1 MKILVVDDDNNARVC
16 LTDFLEAQG
25 YAVAAASNGQEG
37 LDTARASP
45 PDIIFSDITMPEMD
59 GFEFCR
65 RVKSDEELNSVSFV
79 FYTAT
84 RTEPEDRRLA
94 LELGA
99 SRFLVKP
106 KKVDE
111 LVGEIRGV
119 IKERQSAQELPTLSG
134 QDATTLDGMHL
145 AVVNRKLQKK
155 IHELEQ
161 ASRALKESEAVLKAT
176 LESIQDGVLVV
187 SKDGAVSHCNAR
199 FSEMWSIPSEV
210 MALRSDQKLIEFVLP
225 QLAAPDEFVAKI
237 EDCYLGSGAFADTL
251 RLKDGRVFERISAPH
266 VQDGRETGRVWFFR
280 DVTERK
286 RVEEVLRASEERF
299 RAVFHQ
305 TFQLMGLFD
314 LDGRLLVVNRTAQE
328 MVGAE
333 EKEMI
338 GMPFW
343 ETPWWTHS
351 PAAQARLKEAIKQ
364 ASEGEWV
371 QYETTHPGAEGRE
384 HIVDF
389 SLRPIFGEGNRIVY
403 LCAEGRDITDRKQVE
418 AEREKLIAH
427 LESQNSELEQFAY
440 TVSHDLRTPL
450 ITINNYSGALRQ
462 DLQEGNTEQAKEDVD
477 RIEAAGKAMYHL
489 LNDVLEL
496 SRIGR
501 VVAPPEDVPMTSLV
515 REVLDLLASR
525 ISVRGVC
532 VKTSDDLP
540 VLYGDRKRLRE
551 VFQNL
556 VENSIKYMGEQREPR
571 VEIGARKDGDR
582 TVCYVRDNGIGIE
595 PQYYERVFGLFDQL
609 DPRVDGSGIGLA
621 LVKRIVEVHDGR
633 IWCES
638 EGKGC
643 GSTFSFSIPSKQKDV
658 TDVI

>member
-1 MKILVVDDDNNARVC
+1 MKILVVDDDENARVY
-16 LTDFLEAQG
+16 LTDLLEAQG
-25 YAVAAASNGQEG
+25 YAVVTASNGQKG
-37 LDTARASP
+37 LDTAKSSL
-45 PDIIFSDITMPEMD
+45 PDMIVSDIMMPEMD
-59 GFEFCR
+59 GFDFCR
-65 RVKSDEELNSVSFV
+65 RVKGDEELTSVPFV

-84 RTEPEDRRLA
+84 YTEPEDRRLA

-106 KKVDE
+106 KEVDE
-111 LVGEIRGV
+111 LAGEIREV
-119 IKERQSAQELPTLSG
+119 IEEHQSDQPLPTRSG

-145 AVVNRKLQKK
+145 AVVNTKLQKK

-161 ASRALKESEAVLKAT
+161 TSRALKESEAVLKAT
-176 LESIQDGVLVV
+176 LESTQDGVLVV
-187 SKDGAVSHCNAR
+187 SKDGAVSHYNAR
-199 FSEMWSIPSEV
+199 FQQMWSIPSEV

-225 QLAAPDEFVAKI
+225 QLLAPDEFVAKI
-237 EDCYLGSGAFADTL
+237 EDRYRGSESYADIL
-251 RLKDGRVFERISAPH
+251 RLKAGPVFERISAPH

-314 LDGRLLVVNRTAQE
+314 LDGRLLVANRTALE

-333 EKEMI
+333 EKDVI
-338 GMPFW
+338 GSPFW

-351 PAAQARLKEAIKQ
+351 PAAQARLKEAIKR

-371 QYETTHPGAEGRE
+371 QYETTHPDAEGQE

-389 SLRPIFGEGNRIVY
+389 SLKPIFGEGNRIVY

-418 AEREKLIAH
+418 AEREKLIAD
-427 LESQNSELEQFAY
+427 LESQNIELEQFAY

-450 ITINNYSGALRQ
+450 ITINNYSGALRHA
-462 DLQEGNTEQAKEDVD
+462 LREGDTEQAAEDTD
-477 RIEAAGKAMYHL
+477 RIEAAGKAMYLL

-496 SRIGR
+496 SRVGR
-501 VVAPPEDVPMTSLV
+501 VVAPPEDVQVAELV
-515 REVLDLLASR
+515 QEVLGLLASR
-525 ISVRGVC
+525 ISAGGVC
-532 VKTSDDLP
+532 VETSADLP
-540 VLYGDRKRLRE
+540 ILYGDRKRLRE

-556 VENSIKYMGEQREPR
+556 MENAIKYMGEQRDPR
-571 VEIGARKDGDR
+571 LEIGARADDSQ

-621 LVKRIVEVHDGR
+621 LVKRIVEVHGGR

-638 EGKGC
+638 EGAGC
-643 GSTFSFSIPSKQKDV
+643 GSTFFFSIPSKQEDA